1 MSEKNPDPVEDRQA
15 DHGAGR
21 GYDQVTTK
29 IGYGPNSVTLRDNR
43 TGAEAELPILSS
55 STGGFDVIDLG
66 RLSGDFNRLKTL
78 DPGYPHTASTVSNI
92 TYIDGEQGI
101 LQYRGYPI
109 EQLAE
114 QSTFMETAYLL
125 REGELPTKDQLAVF
139 EQEMADH
146 ADVPDEVVDVLYA
159 MRNKHPMAMI
169 SAAVTALADEHPQSQ
184 VPPHH
189 MIAKMPTIVANAFRI
204 SRGDD
209 FMEPDKN
216 RPYTERFLHMCFADD
231 RGRYE
236 SNPVLTEAMDKIFIL
251 HADHEQNAST
261 STARTVVSTGA
272 DPVVAIASGINA
284 LWGPKHGGANQAVLL
299 MLDEIGTV
307 DRIPEFVARAKDK
320 DDSFRLMGFG
330 HRIYKNFD
338 PRARIIKAHADE
350 VLSSLHVQDEK
361 LAIARELEQIALQDE
376 YFIARKLYPNVDF
389 YSGIILRAMNFPP
402 NMFTPIFEQG
412 RIAGQVAHMEEVVG
426 KPDPITRPY
435 QLYQGPKKRDF
446 VPMERRDDEPGM
458 TIVPDDHPELV

>member
-1 MSEKNPDPVEDRQA
+1 MTGHDTQDVS
-15 DHGAGR
+15 GR
-21 GYDQVTTK
+21 GIDETGGRQYGKVTARAS
-29 IGYGPNSVTLRDNR
+29 YGPSSVTLRDNR

-55 STGGFDVIDLG
+55 TEGGFDVIDMKP
-66 RLSGDFNRLKTL
+66 LSGDFNHLKTL

-92 TYIDGEQGI
+92 TYIDGEKGI

-114 QSTFMETAYLL
+114 QSTFMETAFLL
-125 REGELPTKDQLAVF
+125 REGELPTQEQLGLF
-139 EQEMADH
+139 EQEMADN

-159 MRNKHPMAMI
+159 MRSKHPMAMI
-169 SAAVTALADEHPQSQ
+169 SAAVMALADENLDRR

-216 RPYTERFLHMCFADD
+216 RPYTERFLQMCFADED
-231 RGRYE
+231 GCYE
-236 SNPVLTEAMDKIFIL
+236 SSPVLTVAMDNIFIL

-261 STARTVVSTGA
+261 STARTVVSTDV
-272 DPVVAIASGINA
+272 DPVAAIASGVNA
-284 LWGPKHGGANQAVLL
+284 LWGPKHGGANQAVLQ

-320 DDSFRLMGFG
+320 DDPFRLMGFG

-338 PRARIIKAHADE
+338 PRARIIKEHADS
-350 VLSSLHVQDEK
+350 VLEALGVQDEK
-361 LAIARELEQIALQDE
+361 LAIARELEQIALKDE
-376 YFIARKLYPNVDF
+376 YFVARKLYPNVDF
-389 YSGIILRAMNFPP
+389 YSGIILRAMDFPP

-412 RIAGQVAHMEEVVG
+412 RIAGQVAQLEEVVG

-435 QLYQGPKKRDF
+435 QLYQGPRRRDF
-446 VPMERRDDEPGM
+446 VSMESRGIEDAIGTTEDHQPEP
-458 TIVPDDHPELV
+458 V